1 MDNNRRNESSDAAE
15 NPAELHYTFY
25 LNGGD
30 FSNAGAIS
38 TRIKKI
44 LQQIGAKSE
53 TIRRAAI
60 ATYEAEMNIV
70 IHASSGEVTLNASAI
85 RILIKCQDKGP
96 GIPDIKLAMQPG
108 YSTASDKVREMGFGA
123 GMGLPNMQRCAD
135 SLEIQSTVG
144 TGTTVDMVFKNE

>member
-1 MDNNRRNESSDAAE
+1 VDNSSKNDTSSGSKT
-15 NPAELHYTFY
+15 ELHYTFH

-30 FSNAGAIS
+30 FSNAGAVS

-70 IHASSGEVTLNASAI
+70 IHASSGEVTLNASAL

-96 GIPDIKLAMQPG
+96 GIPDINLAMQPG

-135 SLEIQSTVG
+135 SLEIHSTVG
-144 TGTTVDMVFKNE
+144 IGTTVDMVFKNE